1 MSGKETNIETT
12 TQVEEKQVNKLPEDP
27 KLKKQAIIVTIVCA
41 VLYLL
46 LIYFV
51 GY

>member
-1 MSGKETNIETT
+1 MNTQEKVETNTQE
-12 TQVEEKQVNKLPEDP
+12 TQVTRLPEDP
-27 KLKKQAIIVTIVCA
+27 KLKKQAIIITAVCA
-41 VLYLL
+41 VLYLC